1 MEDFKE
7 YVTNIKKFY
16 NNVIHFTVASYAWSV
31 MLKLDC

>member
-7 YVTNIKKFY
+7 YVINIKKFY
-16 NNVIHFTVASYAWSV
+16 NNVIYFIVVLYVCVV

>member
-7 YVTNIKKFY
+7 YVINIKKFY
-16 NNVIHFTVASYAWSV
+16 NNVIYFIVVLYVWFV